1 MEDAAVE
8 EAEVSGGAAEFAPA
22 LVAAHPLGRSVAVA
36 VGPELRVFDLKA
48 SSAVSLSDNSGGGSH
63 SDAIR
68 AISFSANGALFASA
82 GDDKLV
88 KVWKTD
94 SWCCIRTITSEKRVS
109 AVAISNDGTY
119 VTFADKFGVIWL
131 VTMGESGGEQ
141 EPTDNKPVSIFGH
154 YCSIITSMKFS
165 PDGRF
170 IATADRDFKIRITSL
185 PKKPLRGAHEIQTL
199 YRALPSHAF
208 QKVRAFFCLEA
219 VRLWDYIN
227 GCLLDTC
234 QVRDKVGEL
243 LEPNETED
251 NNLSVADIC
260 PTNDGSLVAV
270 AIQSLNGVMLLACDL
285 IAKKLS
291 FLKVVTTEKCYIPTS
306 LSSSFSADLL
316 WTVMGASNMPN
327 QATSQLC
334 TRLKIIPHFKKD
346 PLAGCDHVPTVLED
360 SEVPHGEKLL
370 LALQGSLDIAKQE
383 EVLASVLAALKVS
396 MHKMLVKKHYS
407 EERREQRKRGR
418 NDKKIKNRNARRG
431 IFAASAITGLSPA
444 SDLPVEFHRKTM
456 QFELDLDEILFP
468 GSKNRYRCCL
478 LSLLSALLLVSS
490 LMRKGNDRE
499 LEFITNPGE
508 DG

>member
-8 EAEVSGGAAEFAPA
+8 EAEVSGAAEFAPA
-22 LVAAHPLGRSVAVA
+22 LVAAHPQGHSVAVA

-48 SSAVSLSDNSGGGSH
+48 GCAVSLSDDCGGRSH

-68 AISFSANGALFASA
+68 AISFSATGDLFASA

-94 SWCCIRTITSEKRVS
+94 SWRCVRTITSEKRVS
-109 AVAISNDGTY
+109 AVAISNDGLY
-119 VTFADKFGVIWL
+119 VTFADKFGVVWL
-131 VTMGESGGEQ
+131 VTVGEHGGEQ
-141 EPTDNKPVSIFGH
+141 VSVDNKPVSILGH
-154 YCSIITSMKFS
+154 YCSIITGMKFS

-170 IATADRDFKIRITSL
+170 IATADRDFKIRVTL
-185 PKKPLRGAHEIQTL
+185 FPKKPLKGAHEIQ
-199 YRALPSHAF
+199 S
-208 QKVRAFFCLEA
+208 FCLGHTDFVSCIAFTCNSEGRSFLLSGGGDST

-243 LEPNETED
+243 LEPNETD
-251 NNLSVADIC
+251 DSNLAIADIC

-270 AIQSLNGVMLLACDL
+270 AIQSFNGVILFTCDL
-285 IAKKLS
+285 TEKKLS
-291 FLKVVTTEKCYIPTS
+291 FLKVIKMEKNYIPTS
-306 LSSSFSADLL
+306 LASSFSSELL

-327 QATSQLC
+327 QAASQLL
-334 TRLKIIPHFKKD
+334 TLLRIIPRFQKD
-346 PLAGCDHVPTVLED
+346 LLSTSDHGPAILED

-370 LALQGSLDIAKQE
+370 LALQGSLDDAKQE

-418 NDKKIKNRNARRG
+418 NDKKIKN
-431 IFAASAITGLSPA
+431 
-444 SDLPVEFHRKTM
+444 
-456 QFELDLDEILFP
+456 
-468 GSKNRYRCCL
+468 
-478 LSLLSALLLVSS
+478 
-490 LMRKGNDRE
+490 
-499 LEFITNPGE
+499 
-508 DG
+508 